1 MVYVIFGNGF
11 EEMEALAPVDLLRR
25 AGVEV
30 VTVGIGSRE
39 ITGSNGAVVK
49 TDITDD
55 MMVKEGLEMIVL
67 PGGLGGTSEIM
78 KSERVKAMVQYA
90 YDSGAYV
97 CAICAAPTVLGS
109 MGLLKGKKATCY
121 PGHEEKLAGAEVMDA
136 DVVRDGKIIT
146 ARAAA
151 LSIPF
156 ALRLVEAVR
165 GTEAATMVRNKIC
178 YTENVKE
185 VL

>member
-1 MVYVIFGNGF
+1 
-11 EEMEALAPVDLLRR
+11 
-25 AGVEV
+25 
-30 VTVGIGSRE
+30 
-39 ITGSNGAVVK
+39 
-49 TDITDD
+49 
-55 MMVKEGLEMIVL
+55 
-67 PGGLGGTSEIM
+67 M

-156 ALRLVEAVR
+156 ALRLIEAVR

>member
-1 MVYVIFGNGF
+1 MVYVVFGNGF

-25 AGVEV
+25 AGADV
-30 VTVGIGSRE
+30 VTVGIGSNE
-39 ITGSNGAVVK
+39 ITSSRGIVVR

-55 MMVKEGLEMIVL
+55 MMEKKDLEMIVL
-67 PGGLGGTSEIM
+67 PGGLGGTMEIM
-78 KSERVKAMVQYA
+78 GSERVKDVVRYA

-121 PGHEEKLAGAEVMDA
+121 PGNEEKLEGAEIVDA

-156 ALRLVEAVR
+156 ALRLVEAVK
-165 GTEAATMVRNKIC
+165 GPQAADDIRSKIC
-178 YTENVKE
+178 HTDNVIE